1 MAATCTRVT
10 AVIPGPGR
18 SAEQFR
24 LGEDYDLDLRAYELR
39 RDGHAIK
46 LERIPMDLLVLLVE
60 RRGELVTRDQII
72 ERIWGKD
79 VFLDTNGSINSAIR
93 KIRQAFR
100 DHPEEPRFL
109 QTVSGRGYRFIAP
122 IVIPV
127 GEEALPDQ
135 VAPGKP
141 QETSAGTQAKI
152 AAPAARGRRW
162 AGPAAAV
169 TLAFAAAAVVA
180 SVGYFKHARA
190 NRLTAEDT
198 IVLGDFANSTGDPIF
213 DDTLKQ
219 ALTVSLRQSPFLNV
233 LSDGK
238 VSKTLKLMTL
248 SPATPLTSAV
258 ANEVC
263 QRAGSKAYVSS
274 AIGSLGSEYVVG
286 LKAVN
291 CHSGDT
297 LAQEQV
303 TAAKKEQ
310 VLAVLGGAATKL
322 REELGESLT
331 SIQKFDVP
339 LTEATTSSLEALRF
353 YTQGLKTWNTKGE
366 REALPYLKRALEL
379 DPKFASAYVSLGT
392 VYNNLEQP
400 GLAVESMSKAYELR
414 ERASER
420 ERFYILGHYYHD
432 VTGECGKASAVY
444 EQWKQEYPY
453 DPTPRTNL
461 GNIYMEFG
469 KLEDSLAQHREA
481 LRVEPNGVLI
491 YENLSLVY
499 YDLNRLDDAN
509 EMVKAALARKMDD
522 ANLHL
527 MPVQI
532 AFFKGDSAT
541 IEKEMKWGMGKPGV
555 EDAFLATLADIEGS
569 KGHIAKARD
578 LTRRAVDSA
587 VRSGSKETAA
597 FWLGLGALREAEVG
611 NLPEAAR
618 RADAALTLGPNLYSQ
633 GLAAIVFARAGK
645 DRRASEIA
653 DQLNRDRPL
662 DTLVQSYWLPSIRA
676 ILQLNRH
683 DAAGAF
689 QTLQVTLP
697 YELSTG
703 QPVVAL
709 YPFFQRGQALLMLHR
724 GPQAAA
730 EFQKA
735 LDHGTLITFT
745 SLSLAHLQLAR
756 AYAESKEIE
765 KARSAYKDFL
775 SLWQDADSDNPIYV
789 NAKAEYAKL
798 KSNP

>member
-1 MAATCTRVT
+1 V
-10 AVIPGPGR
+10 VPEPGR

-39 RDGHAIK
+39 RDGHVIK
-46 LERIPMDLLVLLVE
+46 LERIPMDLLVLLIE
-60 RRGELVTRDQII
+60 RRGELVSRDEII
-72 ERIWGKD
+72 EKIWGKD
-79 VFLDTNGSINSAIR
+79 VFLDTDGSINSAIR
-93 KIRQAFR
+93 KIRQAFK

-122 IVIPV
+122 IVRIPV
-127 GEEALPDQ
+127 GEEVLPDHVVPAQ
-135 VAPGKP
+135 P
-141 QETSAGTQAKI
+141 QETSVRTQANI
-152 AAPAARGRRW
+152 AGPAARGRSW
-162 AGPAAAV
+162 IGPVAAL

-180 SVGYFKHARA
+180 GVGYFRHARA
-190 NRLTAEDT
+190 NRLTAQDT

-248 SPATPLTSAV
+248 SPATPLTPAV

-310 VLAVLGGAATKL
+310 VLFVLGGAATKL

-339 LTEATTSSLEALRF
+339 LTEATTSSLEALRS
-353 YTQGLKTWNTKGE
+353 YTQGLKTWNTNGE
-366 REALPYLKRALEL
+366 TEAIPYLKRALEL

-392 VYNNLEQP
+392 VYDNLQEP
-400 GLAVESMSKAYELR
+400 GLAVESMAKAYELR

-420 ERFYILGHYYHD
+420 ERFYILGHYYRN
-432 VTGECGKASAVY
+432 VTGECGKASTVY

-461 GNIYMEFG
+461 GNIYMGFG
-469 KLEDSLAQHREA
+469 KFEESLAQHRDA

-499 YDLNRLDDAN
+499 YYMNRLDDAN

-527 MPVQI
+527 MPLQI
-532 AFFKGDSAT
+532 AFLKGDSAT

-555 EDAFLATLADIEGS
+555 EDGFLSTLADIEGS
-569 KGHIAKARD
+569 KGHIAKARE
-578 LTRRAVDSA
+578 LTRRAADSA

-597 FWLGLGALREAEVG
+597 FWMGLGALRELEVG
-611 NLPEAAR
+611 NTSEATKQAN
-618 RADAALTLGPNLYSQ
+618 ATLALAPNVNSQ
-633 GLAAIVFARAGK
+633 VVAAIIFARAGK

-653 DQLNRDRPL
+653 EQLNRHHPL
-662 DTLVQSYWLPSIRA
+662 NTLVQSYWLPSIRA
-676 ILQLNRH
+676 VLQLNRH
-683 DAAGAF
+683 DAAGAV
-689 QTLQVTLP
+689 QTLQAAIP
-697 YELSTG
+697 YELSSG
-703 QPVVAL
+703 QPVQGL
-709 YPFFQRGQALLMLHR
+709 YPIFERGRALLMLHR
-724 GPQAAA
+724 GSEAVV
-730 EFQKA
+730 EFHKA
-735 LDHGTLITFT
+735 LDHGTLMTFT

-756 AYAESKEIE
+756 AFAESKETE
-765 KARSAYKDFL
+765 KARNAYKEFFT
-775 SLWQDADSDNPIYV
+775 LWQDADSENPIYV
-789 NAKAEYAKL
+789 SAKADYSKL
-798 KSNP
+798 TSSP

>member
-1 MAATCTRVT
+1 V
-10 AVIPGPGR
+10 VPEPGR
-18 SAEQFR
+18 PAEQFR

-60 RRGELVTRDQII
+60 RRGELLTRDEII
-72 ERIWGKD
+72 EKIWGKD
-79 VFLDTNGSINSAIR
+79 VFLDTDGSINSAVR
-93 KIRQAFR
+93 KIRQAFK

-122 IVIPV
+122 IVRIPV
-127 GEEALPDQ
+127 REEALPVQ
-135 VAPGKP
+135 VDPGGP
-141 QETSAGTQAKI
+141 QEISVGTRGNV
-152 AAPAARGRRW
+152 AAPPARGRRW
-162 AGPAAAV
+162 VGPVTAVALALAAA
-169 TLAFAAAAVVA
+169 TVVA
-180 SVGYFKHARA
+180 GVGYFKHARA
-190 NRLTAEDT
+190 NRLTAADT

-248 SPATPLTSAV
+248 SPTTPLTPAV

-263 QRAGSKAYVSS
+263 QRAGSKAYV
-274 AIGSLGSEYVVG
+274 AGAVGSLGTEYVLG

-303 TAAKKEQ
+303 TAATKEQ
-310 VLAVLGGAATKL
+310 VLAVLGSAATKL
-322 REELGESLT
+322 RGELGESLT

-366 REALPYLKRALEL
+366 PEALPYLKRALEL
-379 DPKFASAYVSLGT
+379 DPQFASAYVSMGT
-392 VYNNLEQP
+392 VYRNLEEP
-400 GLAVESMSKAYELR
+400 ALAVERISKAYDLR
-414 ERASER
+414 DRASER
-420 ERFYILGHYYHD
+420 ERFYILGHYYVD
-432 VTGECGKASAVY
+432 VTGELNKAIPVY
-444 EQWKQEYPY
+444 EQWQQEYPT

-461 GNIYMEFG
+461 GNVYMTLG
-469 KLEDSLAQHREA
+469 KFEASLAQHRNA

-499 YDLNRLDDAN
+499 YDLNRFDDAN
-509 EMVKAALARKMDD
+509 EMVQAALARKMDD

-532 AFFKGDSAT
+532 AFLKGDAAT
-541 IEKEMKWGMGKPGV
+541 IEKEMAWGMGKPGV
-555 EDAFLATLADIEGS
+555 EDAFLATQADIEGA
-569 KGHIAKARD
+569 KGHLAKARE
-578 LTRRAVDSA
+578 LTRRATDSA

-597 FWLGLGALREAEVG
+597 FWLGMGALREGEVNNLAESTK
-611 NLPEAAR
+611 EANR
-618 RADAALTLGPNLYSQ
+618 TLALTPNVNSQ
-633 GLAAIVFARAGK
+633 ILAAITFARAGE

-653 DQLNRDRPL
+653 HQLNRDYPL
-662 DTLVQSYWLPSIRA
+662 DTLVQSYWLPSIQA
-676 ILQLNRH
+676 VLQLNRH
-683 DAAGAF
+683 DAAGAV
-689 QTLQVTLP
+689 QTLQATIP

-703 QPVVAL
+703 HPFDVLHPV
-709 YPFFQRGQALLMLHR
+709 FERGQALMMLHR
-724 GPQAAA
+724 GSEAAA

-735 LDHGTLITFT
+735 LDHGTLVTFT
-745 SLSLAHLQLAR
+745 SLSLVHLQLAR

-765 KARSAYKDFL
+765 KARRAYKDFL
-775 SLWQDADSDNPIYV
+775 TLWQDADSDNPIYV
-789 NAKAEYAKL
+789 SAKAEYAKL
-798 KSNP
+798 NE